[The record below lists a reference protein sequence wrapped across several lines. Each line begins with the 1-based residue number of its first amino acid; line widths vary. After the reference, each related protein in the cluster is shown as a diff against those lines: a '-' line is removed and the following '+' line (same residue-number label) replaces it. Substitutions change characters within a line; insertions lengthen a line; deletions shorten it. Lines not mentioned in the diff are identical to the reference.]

1 MAVVS
6 ASNCNERSILDWPLP
21 THTSP
26 TCTSSRVMVPEAAEM
41 IRGAGPLASIGGNS
55 ICHVPSAAAHLETT
69 HPLYV
74 TVTCSLALAVPQTGT
89 GRWRWSTAW
98 SLKGLAT
105 VRAAVAGVVRAP
117 TSSKLTK
124 GMIKAYME
132 PPSCTGMSC
141 RTLPRAE
148 TACLEVFHE
157 PGDKG
162 F

>member
-1 MAVVS
+1 Q
-6 ASNCNERSILDWPLP
+6 ASNRTKRSILDSPLP

-105 VRAAVAGVVRAP
+105 VRAAVAGGGRGPYRQQLAQGMV
-117 TSSKLTK
+117 K
-124 GMIKAYME
+124 GY
-132 PPSCTGMSC
+132 
-141 RTLPRAE
+141 
-148 TACLEVFHE
+148 
-157 PGDKG
+157 
-162 F
+162 